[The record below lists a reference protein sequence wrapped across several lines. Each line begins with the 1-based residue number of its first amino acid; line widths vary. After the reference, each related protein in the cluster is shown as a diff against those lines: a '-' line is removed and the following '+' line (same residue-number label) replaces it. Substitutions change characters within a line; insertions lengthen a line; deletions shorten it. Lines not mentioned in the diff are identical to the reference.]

1 MSNERLDNIVFENAK
16 IIFRNFAGERTQF
29 NAAGDRNFCVVIN
42 DAETANE
49 LKELGWNIKILAP
62 REEGDEA
69 THYLKVSVNFNNIP
83 PKIVMITR
91 NNQNILYED
100 SVGLLDTVDI
110 RNVDL
115 VIRPYHWEVNG
126 KEGIKAYLKTMY
138 VTIEEDEFAGKY
150 AFD

>member
-1 MSNERLDNIVFENAK
+1 MNNERLDNIVIESAR

-62 REEGDEA
+62 REEGDVA
-69 THYLKVSVNFNNIP
+69 THYLKVSVNYNNIP
-83 PKIVMITR
+83 PRIVMVTR
-91 NNQNILYED
+91 NNQNALDED
-100 SVGLLDTVDI
+100 SVGLLDTADI

-126 KEGIKAYLKTMY
+126 KEGVKAYLKTMY

-150 AFD
+150 TFD

>member
-1 MSNERLDNIVFENAK
+1 MNNERLDNIVIEGAR

-62 REEGDEA
+62 REEGDVA
-69 THYLKVSVNFNNIP
+69 THYLKVSVNYNNIP
-83 PKIVMITR
+83 PRIIMVTR
-91 NNQNILYED
+91 NNQNALDED
-100 SVGLLDTVDI
+100 SVGLLDTADI

-126 KEGIKAYLKTMY
+126 KEGVKAYLKTMY

-150 AFD
+150 TFD

>member
-1 MSNERLDNIVFENAK
+1 MNNERLDNIVIEGAR

-62 REEGDEA
+62 REEGDVA
-69 THYLKVSVNFNNIP
+69 THYLKVSVNYNNIP
-83 PKIVMITR
+83 PRIVMVTR
-91 NNQNILYED
+91 NNQNALDED
-100 SVGLLDTVDI
+100 SVGLLDTADI

-126 KEGIKAYLKTMY
+126 KEGVKAYLKTMY